1 MFEFDQDAVDALLL
15 DSKEFR
21 RLYDRYSTLKMRI
34 SLCNA
39 GRDVMEPPDLE
50 GLKKAKLLLKDQMAA
65 QIRNYR
71 HAHA

>member
-21 RLYDRYSTLKMRI
+21 RLYDRYATLKTRI
-34 SLCNA
+34 RLCND
-39 GRDVMEPPDLE
+39 GRDVMEQPDLE

-65 QIRNYR
+65 RIKDYR
-71 HAHA
+71 QAHA